1 MMRKMGKRPA
11 RQFWSMPLT
20 VLATFALAGLVMLA
34 VTGVGQAQG
43 NAGTPAKPEIT
54 LHSCDT
60 GCLVV
65 AVGNMPEYNPMVE
78 TRWRLTGETEW
89 QEWDY
94 IDHNPNTRR
103 GSRRTDVDGHLEIQN
118 LPAGTYEVQARF
130 YDPNDVSGL
139 SEWSEVAS
147 LATETWPSVTNLLIT
162 FPEDDNFNAILS
174 WTAPS
179 SPEYDGYYVNVATEC
194 EANALQH
201 HLDVTATS
209 VTIEVGRA
217 HGPLGA
223 CVRPHLGGQ
232 SANAIASKTVPG
244 APNHVTFAFG
254 EIRGS
259 AMAPEGAETDW
270 SPLLPF
276 DEAYL
281 SWRGDTYG
289 LTILESEWKYRK
301 QGSTTEWSNLTAVSS
316 TRPHQWAVVD
326 TAANAMEVNA
336 QYEFRVRSRSQ
347 DGWGQWS
354 FPYLSE
360 YEPKSANPTPVR
372 NIRIKQPRGDDPQSR
387 WVVEWDAPTSNGG
400 HVCGQF
406 STAMR
411 DWIFDHAP
419 KDVYVVEVLQN
430 GVWVLDIDR
439 VVGRDYV
446 KHGHDGTQPVVVERA
461 KRVTFVPTEAMKTY
475 LLAYPTQNNDGT
487 TRVVD
492 AEDIIVRPIG
502 ERPANWCERFD
513 KSERIRYEVYIL
525 GASYV
530 RDEHIRRDGDRRVSF
545 GREHVELP
553 VSGLMTVRITAYGVC
568 ADCDPTDGP
577 PPYDSTVRSDA
588 EATYTEVVA
597 PGPPQS
603 LTVRTTGG
611 YDVWWGSPDSDGGR
625 PIMQYR
631 FDGICGDSGFTSNI
645 SLGKHELW
653 SVDNGHVRLHFPP
666 VNTFHLKMSKS
677 ACSRFDV
684 TAINELGY
692 SSETVKWEETPNGVP
707 VITNALPDLNLVARI
722 PQGSNAQPHP
732 LEQANFAKI
741 APLSGPAGVFDDPD
755 NDALTYT
762 LTSSDPFVAHAE
774 VRNQPYSHIYV
785 VAKDTPGNATITV
798 AVNDGKGG
806 MAQQRFLVS
815 VRSSFNP
822 LVYDR
827 NGDGLIDRDEY
838 QQARSDYGD
847 CYGTPGWNDHDN
859 PLECRTGETSY
870 PYLNLL
876 TVKELFERT
885 NQKVVPKWDN
895 QTGSKTVGESAGDVE
910 LCIEETAGLEVDIF
924 PSVGYDDDFTLT
936 PHVLPYTEQGEQQWC
951 ATVTVTDDSFYEPN
965 ETIAFLVIGEL
976 DDGTKVGGY
985 ATLKILDNDGSPV
998 KVDPLDLEIVA
1009 GQTATYTVSLSS
1021 EPTSEMIVEAAA
1033 PAGMTVTPPSRL
1045 IHPHLWERPV
1055 TFTVSS
1061 SNAGTGVIDNTVTP
1075 AGGSVAYGTAQVRVS
1090 VLAQQRQSPVNHAP
1104 TVASPIAD
1112 IDDLSAGDQR
1122 LVLLSSVFSYDGNGE
1137 LEIRAGSN
1145 DSAKATVTVSP
1156 DYSSLTVTGV
1166 SAGTATIGVTAQD
1179 PDGDL
1184 ATDEFDVTVVG
1195 PGQQQAAPP
1204 KSQGTGSAPKTQGP
1218 EPTNVQVA
1226 GGDGAV
1232 TVSWDVSP
1240 FYYKERLIESE
1251 RIKHALR
1258 WWIGTGWANPRGTN
1272 AIGRNDGI
1280 HVENGVTSYTING
1293 LTNGVGVEVH
1303 VRAFFGSNYTEGAM
1317 NKGASSTSSTWVKA
1331 VGTPQVP
1338 NNAPTISNAIDD
1350 ETIVNE
1356 SGTYQVL
1363 LTGVFADADQDTLT
1377 ITAKS
1382 SDTAVATAA
1391 ISQNTLTVT
1400 AKKRGTTTIT
1410 VTASDGKAKVSDA
1423 FTVTVKGAPVVAT
1436 AFRDITGLE
1445 IGDTRTVPVSSA
1457 FSDPDGDTLT
1467 YIARSSST
1475 SVVVINV
1482 SVDGTSSGT
1491 VVAMAAGTAT
1501 ITVTAED
1508 SDGNSVSDSFDVT
1521 VNAAPQQQQEQHDPP
1536 PKAEP
1541 PNNAP
1546 TVTSAIDDATI
1557 VNESGTHRVSLS
1569 GVFADADE
1577 DSLTITATS
1586 SNEQAATVSVS
1597 ADYATLTAS
1606 AQSRGTATITVTAND
1621 GQSGTVADKFDVKVK
1636 ATPTVAAAIP
1646 DMLDLVAGVVPDFID
1661 LSEDGSGSDVQV
1673 PGGVVDLS
1681 QVFRDADGDDLT
1693 YSVNSADIA
1702 VATVTELLGFLSI
1715 VPDTAGTA
1723 TVVVTAEDSD
1733 GNSTTDSFDIQ
1744 VLNPPGPVTNLSLS
1758 ATFDSVTVSW
1768 DTPTTGGTPD
1778 GYIVHIGREGGG
1790 DGATKRPGKDDTSV
1804 TFNGLNSGST
1814 YKVWARAQNADG
1826 KGERVRDEITLPDA
1840 PAPGT
1845 VLNLNVSADAGN
1857 VTVSWQAPQTGGA
1870 PDGYIVH
1877 ISPEDGGKG
1886 RTKTPKAKKTQVAFK
1901 NLEVGR
1907 TYQVWVRA
1915 QNEAGKGERVHATI
1929 TLPE

>member
-1 MMRKMGKRPA
+1 MNTMNMMRKRLSLPARPA
-11 RQFWSMPLT
+11 PA
-20 VLATFALAGLVMLA
+20 VALAVLGIVALVMLA
-34 VTGVGQAQG
+34 LPGVGQAQG
-43 NAGTPAKPEIT
+43 DAGTPARPEIA

-60 GCLVV
+60 GCLIV
-65 AVGNMPEYNPMVE
+65 AVGNMPESNTLVE

-94 IDHNPNTRR
+94 IDHNANTRR
-103 GSRRTDVDGHLEIQN
+103 GSRRTDVDGHLEIRN
-118 LPAGTYEVQARF
+118 LPAGTYEVQTRF
-130 YDPNDVSGL
+130 YDQNDANGL
-139 SEWSEVAS
+139 SEWSETVS
-147 LATETWPSVTNLLIT
+147 LATETWPSVTNLAIT
-162 FPEDDNFNAILS
+162 FPEDDNFNVIVS

-179 SPEYDGYYVNVATEC
+179 DPEYAGYYVNLGDDCKAD
-194 EANALQH
+194 AGQH
-201 HLDVTATS
+201 LYDVTDAS
-209 VTIEVGRA
+209 VKIEWGRA
-217 HGPLGA
+217 HGPA
-223 CVRPHLGGQ
+223 EVCVRPHLGGQ
-232 SANAIASKTVPG
+232 SANAIARVTVPG
-244 APNHVTFAFG
+244 SPNEVAFAFG
-254 EIRGS
+254 EINGS
-259 AMAPEGAETDW
+259 AVAPEGAETDW

-276 DEAYL
+276 DVAYL
-281 SWRGDTYG
+281 SWRADTDG
-289 LTILESEWKYRK
+289 VTVLESEWQYRK
-301 QGSTTEWSNLTAVSS
+301 QGSTTAWSDITAVSS
-316 TRPHQWAVVD
+316 TGPNNWAVVD
-326 TAANAMEVNA
+326 TSTYTMEVNA
-336 QYEFRVRSRSQ
+336 QYEFRVRSRSE

-354 FPYLSE
+354 FPYVSE

-372 NIRIKQPRGDDPQSR
+372 NIRITQPRGDDPQSR
-387 WVVEWDAPTSNGG
+387 WVVEWDAPTWNGG
-400 HVCGQF
+400 HVCGWF
-406 STAMR
+406 SAAMR

-419 KDVYVVEVLQN
+419 KNEWMSMIDPDL
-430 GVWVLDIDR
+430 GWVL
-439 VVGRDYV
+439 GNLQSASP
-446 KHGHDGTQPVVVERA
+446 GSDGARL
-461 KRVTFVPTEAMKTY
+461 VTFVPTEAMKNY
-475 LLAYPTQNNDGT
+475 LMSRPDQ
-487 TRVVD
+487 R
-492 AEDIIVRPIG
+492 EDLFIVRPLS
-502 ERPANWCERFD
+502 ERPANWCERFE
-513 KSERIRYEVYIL
+513 KSERIRYEVYVL
-525 GASYV
+525 GAIYV
-530 RDEHIRRDGDRRVSF
+530 RDEHIRWDGDRRVSV

-553 VSGLMTVRITAYGVC
+553 ESGLMNVRITAYGVC

-588 EATYTEVVA
+588 EATFAAAVRA
-597 PGPPQS
+597 PTPPQS

-611 YDVWWGSPDSDGGR
+611 YDVWWSPPANNGGSPIVR
-625 PIMQYR
+625 YR
-631 FDGICGDSGFTSNI
+631 FEGMCGGYGFTSNVTRD
-645 SLGKHELW
+645 KHDLW
-653 SVDNGHVRLHFPP
+653 SVDNGHVRLHLPP
-666 VNTFHLKMSKS
+666 INTFHLKMSKS

-692 SSETVKWEETPNGVP
+692 ASETVKWEETPNGVP

-732 LEQANFAKI
+732 LEQANFARI
-741 APLSGPAGVFDDPD
+741 APLAGPAGVFDDPD

-774 VRNQPYSHIYV
+774 VRSQPYSHIYV

-838 QQARSDYGD
+838 QQARSDYGE
-847 CYGTPGWNDHDN
+847 CYATPGWNDHDN

-951 ATVTVTDDSFYEPN
+951 ATVTVTDDSSYEPH

-998 KVDPLDLEIVA
+998 KVAPLDLEIVA

-1021 EPTSEMIVEAAA
+1021 RPAGEMIVEAAA
-1033 PAGMTVTPPSRL
+1033 PTGMTVTPRSRL

-1061 SNAGTGVIDNTVTP
+1061 SNAGTGVISNTVTP
-1075 AGGSVAYGTAQVRVS
+1075 VGGSVAYGTAQVRVS

-1112 IDDLSAGDQR
+1112 IDDLSAGDNR
-1122 LVLLSSVFSYDGNGE
+1122 LVLLASVFSYDGNGE

-1145 DSAKATVTVSP
+1145 DPAKATVTVSP

-1195 PGQQQAAPP
+1195 PGQQQADPP
-1204 KSQGTGSAPKTQGP
+1204 KSQGKGSAPETQGP

-1226 GGDGAV
+1226 GADGSV

-1240 FYYKERLIESE
+1240 FYYKGREIGSE

-1280 HVENGVTSYTING
+1280 HVANGVTSHTISG
-1293 LTNGVGVEVH
+1293 LTNGIGVEVH
-1303 VRAFFGSNYTEGAM
+1303 VRAFFGSNYTEAAINRGE
-1317 NKGASSTSSTWVKA
+1317 SSTSSTWVKA

-1457 FSDPDGDTLT
+1457 FSDPDGDALT

-1482 SVDGTSSGT
+1482 SVDGTSSST

-1501 ITVTAED
+1501 ITVTPED

-1521 VNAAPQQQQEQHDPP
+1521 VNAVQQQQQQQHDPP

-1546 TVTSAIDDATI
+1546 TVASAIPDATI

-1790 DGATKRPGKDDTSV
+1790 DGATKRPGKDATSI

-1840 PAPGT
+1840 PAPGA